1 MCTVLVANPLVARMA
16 HLVFCFL
23 ATCNKFDV
31 ALLEKNWA
39 QVHEFH
45 RISLKQALGNLLD
58 MD

>member
-1 MCTVLVANPLVARMA
+1 MCRVLVGNPLVARMP

-45 RISLKQALGNLLD
+45 RDILEASIGQLIGHG
-58 MD
+58 